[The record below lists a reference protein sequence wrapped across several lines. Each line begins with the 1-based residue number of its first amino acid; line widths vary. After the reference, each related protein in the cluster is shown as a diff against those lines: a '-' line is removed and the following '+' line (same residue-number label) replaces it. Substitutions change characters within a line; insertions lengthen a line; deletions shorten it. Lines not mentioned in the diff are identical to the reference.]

1 MVNSWQ
7 TMDSFFN
14 IDRGKK
20 GEKGKENPPMGSE
33 LFQRASLSER
43 MIETLIFHATMKTL
57 YQFSACTIFFFFCT
71 VRFRSSLLCIY
82 ISFFLF
88 FFCLTL
94 TPSESLLV
102 SLLRCITETCNVLKH
117 ISAKRCRSG
126 TPITIW
132 NLPEKKRYVSRITLE
147 RRRRR
152 QR

>member
-1 MVNSWQ
+1 MGIGAFPTRASANVTRTN
-7 TMDSFFN
+7 DRNFN
-14 IDRGKK
+14 ISRDYENALPIFRLYNFFFVRGFAA
-20 GEKGKENPPMGSE
+20 
-33 LFQRASLSER
+33 LFCAF
-43 MIETLIFHATMKTL
+43 IFLFFL
-57 YQFSACTIFFFFCT
+57 YLFIYLFIFF
-71 VRFRSSLLCIY
+71 
-82 ISFFLF
+82 F

-94 TPSESLLV
+94 SPSDSLLV

-117 ISAKRCRSG
+117 ISAKRFRSG